1 MWRLRQME
9 PPTRHVPDD
18 QSESPGN
25 TACQAQEG
33 NALEGGDSQ
42 KEMMHLE
49 SVRVLAPIKQWDYI
63 LGAHSRVV
71 CSCTGAFR
79 MKLT

>member
-1 MWRLRQME
+1 MRQSRQME

-42 KEMMHLE
+42 KEMTRLE
-49 SVRVLAPIKQWDYI
+49 SVRVLTPIKQWIIHWELI
-63 LGAHSRVV
+63 LELSAAVLVHLEL
-71 CSCTGAFR
+71 F
-79 MKLT
+79 

>member
-1 MWRLRQME
+1 ME
-9 PPTRHVPDD
+9 PPTRHVPED

-25 TACQAQEG
+25 TACQAQQG

-42 KEMMHLE
+42 KEITHLE
-49 SVRVLAPIKQWDYI
+49 SVQVLAPIKQWDYI

-71 CSCTGAFR
+71 CGLLEHSE
-79 MKLT
+79 